1 MGLYGLVSFM
11 VVKKTREIGIRK
23 ANGAT
28 TGGIIKMYIISYLKF
43 ILLAS
48 IPAWPVAY
56 HLMNRWLRDYAY
68 HIKLTIEY
76 FIAGLLI
83 IVLIALFTIL
93 FQTLKTA
100 NTNPAQTLRDE

>member
-1 MGLYGLVSFM
+1 
-11 VVKKTREIGIRK
+11 
-23 ANGAT
+23 
-28 TGGIIKMYIISYLKF
+28 
-43 ILLAS
+43 
-48 IPAWPVAY
+48 
-56 HLMNRWLRDYAY
+56 LMNRWLRDYAY